1 MSKWALVLCSV
12 ILVRPATPRDHRAVA
27 SKPEQ
32 FEIARHSFFDF
43 GPPFDV
49 YELFSVRPTPTGS
62 LIERVTLTP
71 PVSCMQPAGIETA
84 QISVNESVADFLG
97 EANPCTIPAKELRR
111 ELKRCKKC
119 MVFSGADVSMQ
130 AKCGGQERII
140 RAQILD
146 KDMFDP
152 SPGTPKNTSWTM
164 QLLSRMDHAL
174 GSSVMDR
181 PVFSSPT
188 GGQTSSGNSQMLQDL
203 TSGKYDALFQG
214 GPHKPSQLYH
224 MAQEMP
230 RNPDVEVQ
238 ISPTVRPEVLTLPAY
253 PPIARSARVEGTVI
267 AKFTVIED
275 GGTSALIFKNG
286 HPILRAAVERAASA
300 WKFPIGA
307 VGQELQAT
315 VVFKMNCSAE
325 TE

>member
-1 MSKWALVLCSV
+1 
-12 ILVRPATPRDHRAVA
+12 
-27 SKPEQ
+27 
-32 FEIARHSFFDF
+32 
-43 GPPFDV
+43 
-49 YELFSVRPTPTGS
+49 
-62 LIERVTLTP
+62 
-71 PVSCMQPAGIETA
+71 
-84 QISVNESVADFLG
+84 
-97 EANPCTIPAKELRR
+97 
-111 ELKRCKKC
+111 
-119 MVFSGADVSMQ
+119 VFSGADVSMQ

-181 PVFSSPT
+181 PVFSSTT
-188 GGQTSSGNSQMLQDL
+188 GGQTSSGSSQMLRDL
-203 TSGKYDALFQG
+203 GLGKYDALFQG
-214 GPHKPSQLYH
+214 SPHKPSQLYR

-230 RNPDVEVQ
+230 HTPDVEVQ

-253 PPIARSARVEGTVI
+253 PPIARTARVEGTVI

-275 GGTSALIFKNG
+275 GSTSALIFKNG

-300 WKFPIGA
+300 WKFPKDA